1 VSKGDVLVERGAAR
15 LQELADRAAARGDGI
30 GEWLSEELRNDAA
43 FLRKLKPSLVK
54 ARAQGNSHGSPQPE
68 QPPPPAP
75 PPAAETPPAE
85 TRPAEA
91 PPAVAPP
98 AEAPPARTPPTK
110 TQPMAA
116 RPKPKLKAM
125 KPKSKRGGPPPVVIV
140 GAALV
145 AGILLAKFVD
155 WRGHAHPK
163 D

>member
-1 VSKGDVLVERGAAR
+1 VSRGDQLVERGATR

-54 ARAQGNSHGSPQPE
+54 ARAQANSQGSTEPE
-68 QPPPPAP
+68 PPPPPP
-75 PPAAETPPAE
+75 PPAAEAPPVEAPPAE
-85 TRPAEA
+85 TP
-91 PPAVAPP
+91 
-98 AEAPPARTPPTK
+98 
-110 TQPMAA
+110 PMAA
-116 RPKPKLKAM
+116 RPKPKAKA
-125 KPKSKRGGPPPVVIV
+125 KPKDKRGGPPPVVIV

-145 AGILLAKFVD
+145 AGILIAKFVD

>member
-1 VSKGDVLVERGAAR
+1 VSKGDQLVERGATR

-54 ARAQGNSHGSPQPE
+54 ARAQANSQGSTEPE
-68 QPPPPAP
+68 PPAP
-75 PPAAETPPAE
+75 PPPPLPA
-85 TRPAEA
+85 AEA
-91 PPAVAPP
+91 PPAAAPP
-98 AEAPPARTPPTK
+98 VEAPAAE

-116 RPKPKLKAM
+116 RPKPKAKPRPKAKA
-125 KPKSKRGGPPPVVIV
+125 KPKGKRGGPPPVVIV

-145 AGILLAKFVD
+145 AGILIAKFVD